1 MPARSI
7 EEFKGK
13 YEFLSNFLEYPILY
27 GNRIFDSL
35 EAAYQSEKAV
45 EKRKYEFLGIR
56 ANVAKKLGRNQPL
69 PKNWDIRKI
78 GIMKRLLRIK
88 FSDIVLRQKL
98 LDTGNDHLVEG
109 NYWHDNFW
117 GVCTCMNCPGAGD
130 NTLGELLMKV
140 RAEIVDGL

>member
-1 MPARSI
+1 MPDRAI
-7 EEFKGK
+7 EEFTGR
-13 YEFLSNFLEYPILY
+13 YRFLSNFLEHPILV
-27 GNRIFDSL
+27 GSRIFDSL

-45 EKRKYEFLGIR
+45 GNRKDDFIGIP
-56 ANVAKKLGRNQPL
+56 ANFARKLGRSQPI
-69 PKNWDIRKI
+69 PKNWDINKV

-88 FSDIVLRQKL
+88 FSDVVLRQKL
-98 LDTGNDHLVEG
+98 LDTGDARLVEG

-117 GVCTCMNCPGAGD
+117 GVCTCMNCGIGD